1 MKLKALVIDDSRVMR
16 NMVMQS
22 LNKTGPARTLGNLGR
37 LAPGRSAPYIGLGD
51 DAPNDPRS
59 PSHGQEPARRLG

>member
-37 LAPGRSAPYIGLGD
+37 LAPGLIAPYTVLRD
-51 DAPNDPRS
+51 VARNHSRRMD
-59 PSHGQEPARRLG
+59 HGEGPARLPG